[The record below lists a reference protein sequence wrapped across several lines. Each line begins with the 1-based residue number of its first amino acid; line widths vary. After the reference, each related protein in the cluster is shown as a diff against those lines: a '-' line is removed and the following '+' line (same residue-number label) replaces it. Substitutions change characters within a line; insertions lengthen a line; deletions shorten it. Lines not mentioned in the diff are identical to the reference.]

1 MLDASWLFVMWDVC
15 SMCQIWQLEEFA
27 MYCLYSVIHSS
38 YYGSTTLYAEFWP
51 FNHPSII
58 FYPGQ
63 GSSSWYFWLLYVFSN
78 TILLA
83 YLWSSIGLL
92 EMGFQ
97 EYIALTILVS
107 CILSMWPSHSS
118 LSVLMKF
125 MVLCFIILYLLVF
138 LELLTSLLA
147 YFVIPISV
155 WQVHHHCCNDH
166 QDEIQYCCCSDGRWW
181 RGYLIIA
188 LASH

>member
-1 MLDASWLFVMWDVC
+1 MHPGYLLCGMFVQCVKFGNLRNLLCIACIQLFILLIMAL
-15 SMCQIWQLEEFA
+15 QLF
-27 MYCLYSVIHSS
+27 MQSFGL
-38 YYGSTTLYAEFWP
+38 STI
-51 FNHPSII
+51 HPS
-58 FYPGQ
+58 
-63 GSSSWYFWLLYVFSN
+63 SSILDKGLPVWYFWLLYVFSN

-125 MVLCFIILYLLVF
+125 MFLCFIILYLLIF